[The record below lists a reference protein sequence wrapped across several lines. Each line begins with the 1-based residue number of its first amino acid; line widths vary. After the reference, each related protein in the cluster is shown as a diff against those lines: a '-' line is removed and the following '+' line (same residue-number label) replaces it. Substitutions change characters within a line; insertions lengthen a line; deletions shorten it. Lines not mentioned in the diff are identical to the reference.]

1 MPWLANPPA
10 HVARRIMALP
20 TLTIPDL
27 LREARVFADF
37 ENTHNEPSLYGVND
51 GKAIGTY
58 LERKFARMLALTYD
72 LDTGNAASGIDLPG
86 LNVDLKTTSIRQ
98 PQSSCPF
105 RSARQKVYGLGYHL
119 LVFVYAKT
127 DDAARRT
134 ACLAMRHVVFIE
146 AERTADYQ
154 MTSALRQIL
163 ANDGTAEDIVALLL
177 DRNLPVDEIGAN
189 NLAEEI
195 IANPPAIGWLTI
207 SNAQQWRLQY
217 QRALDNAHRG
227 DGIVR
232 VL

>member
-1 MPWLANPPA
+1 ML
-10 HVARRIMALP
+10 RLP

-27 LREARVFADF
+27 LLEARAFANF
-37 ENTHNEPSLYGVND
+37 ESTHNEPSLYGVND

-58 LERKFARMLALTYD
+58 LERKFAHSLALRYD

-86 LNVDLKTTSIRQ
+86 LNVDLKTTSVRQ

-105 RSARQKVYGLGYHL
+105 KSARQKVYGLGYHL

-127 DDAARRT
+127 DDPARRT

-154 MTSALRQIL
+154 LTSAIRQIL
-163 ANDGTAEDIVALLL
+163 ANSGNAEDVAALLL
-177 DRNLPVDEIGAN
+177 DRNLPVEEVGAMQ
-189 NLAEEI
+189 LAEEI
-195 IANPPAIGWLTI
+195 VGHPPAIGWLTI

-217 QRALDNAHRG
+217 QRALDNAHRR
-227 DGIVR
+227 DGIVP